1 MALKTIGRGVF
12 CDLLGTR
19 RGMSGLS
26 ISVRFRRPYSG
37 FGLTGCTSHSGRRT
51 IITCPAQ
58 EIVEM
63 GGSLRDMRPLAGH
76 TNIRTARSAIEGNP
90 KPGRRPSR

>member
-12 CDLLGTR
+12 CDLLRTR

-51 IITCPAQ
+51 IVTCPAQ
-58 EIVEM
+58 ETCLRPKYCYWTNPRKPKDPEAWLR
-63 GGSLRDMRPLAGH
+63 GAKQFDGSWWRDWAQ
-76 TNIRTARSAIEGNP
+76 
-90 KPGRRPSR
+90 